1 MRHKIKPADFVQ
13 MFESGA
19 AFTAFDTETTGLYP
33 SSDRVIE
40 IGAVKFDKN
49 GVRDTFNILIN
60 PERTMPENSFKV
72 HGINDEMLKNA
83 PLFADAV
90 SGFLDFIEG
99 TRLAAHN
106 AGFDVDFINT
116 ELARAGLNP
125 IGEPF
130 IPAADTVYLAR
141 KLFPRLEKHNL
152 QFLAQSFSIPPG
164 TAHRA
169 LDDALVCREV
179 FLRCIAE
186 YRKKH
191 PVENMLF

>member
-1 MRHKIKPADFVQ
+1 MQHKIKPADLVQ

-19 AFTAFDTETTGLYP
+19 VFTAFDTETTGLYP

-60 PERTMPENSFKV
+60 PERSMPENSLQV
-72 HGINDEMLKNA
+72 HGIDDEMLKNA
-83 PLFADAV
+83 PVFAEAAG
-90 SGFLDFIEG
+90 GFLRFIEE

-116 ELARAGLNP
+116 ELARAGFKTL
-125 IGEPF
+125 GEPF

-141 KLFPRLEKHNL
+141 KLFPQLEKHNL
-152 QFLAQSFSIPPG
+152 QFLARHFSIPAG
-164 TAHRA
+164 QAHRA

-191 PVENMLF
+191 PAENMLF